1 MSKVNQIIDT
11 GKMLR
16 SKGVKYRLGAKALP
30 PVIPSH
36 LDCSGFVR
44 YCFRAAGI
52 NIPDGTYR
60 QYHFSKEI
68 TAKDL
73 KVGDIGFI
81 QHPST
86 AGTNHI
92 GIYVGGKQWMHC
104 NFSRNGITI
113 EATKMFDKHLR
124 RIEIPEEAKMTET
137 TRRIV
142 VSDKER
148 GYAETAIQD
157 LADAKLIGSPAVHL
171 NNLKTD
177 PSNWAIWVAMASIA
191 RKAGLMK

>member
-1 MSKVNQIIDT
+1 MSKADIAIKT

-30 PVIPSH
+30 PVIPTH

-60 QYHFSKEI
+60 QYHSSKEI

-86 AGTNHI
+86 KGTNHI
-92 GIYVGGKQWMHC
+92 GIYVGRGNWMHC

-113 EATKMFDKHLR
+113 EPTKMFDKHLR
-124 RIEIPEEAKMTET
+124 RFYIPEEAKKPMIE
-137 TRRIV
+137 
-142 VSDKER
+142 VSER
-148 GYAETAIQD
+148 ERSHAETAINE
-157 LADAKLIGSPAVHL
+157 LAKAGVISSPTVHI

-177 PSNWAIWVAMASIA
+177 PSTWALWVTMASLA
-191 RKAGLMK
+191 RKAGVIK